1 MTLGVSGTTLL
12 AEMNRLA
19 NGGTYRTS
27 AQMVDMALAARQW
40 ADQRS
45 VVTNITDTVGVLN
58 EIDNNLPF
66 VHAATTAPTSGVY
79 VAGTTGADGGT
90 GVGATITAPSNT
102 RLIVDGHTLD
112 TGQRVLYWQNTD
124 AKTNGVYYVTDQG
137 SASTKWVLTRADF
150 ADNQIAGEIAFGKYV
165 YVQTGSTYAN
175 KIFKITSTGTGP
187 SGSIIIGTENITF
200 ALTTE
205 ANFQD
210 DWFDFNGVCN
220 ALAGTFQLPA
230 AQALRAVSA

>member
-1 MTLGVSGTTLL
+1 MALGVYGTTLL

-40 ADQRS
+40 AVQRGVLTS
-45 VVTNITDTVGVLN
+45 LTDTVGVLN
-58 EIDNNLPF
+58 EIEFNLPF

-79 VAGTTGADGGT
+79 LAGTTGADGGT
-90 GVGATITAPSNT
+90 GVGATLTAPSNA
-102 RLIVDGHTLD
+102 RLVVDSHTLN
-112 TGQRVLYWQNTD
+112 TGERVLYWQNTD

-137 SASTKWVLTRADF
+137 SASSKWVLTRANF

-165 YVQTGSTYAN
+165 YVQTGSTYTN
-175 KIFKITSTGTGP
+175 KIFKLTSSGTGP
-187 SGSIIIGTENITF
+187 NGSIIIGTENINF
-200 ALTTE
+200 ALSTE
-205 ANFQD
+205 ANSQD

-220 ALAGTFQLPA
+220 AIAGSFQLPA
-230 AQALRAVSA
+230 AQALRGVSE